1 MEMVET
7 RNVELLER
15 YFSPEGAPLS
25 KRLNTD
31 EQTAVDVPLISIVN
45 PIT

>member
-1 MEMVET
+1 MSNCWNAIFHPKE
-7 RNVELLER
+7 
-15 YFSPEGAPLS
+15 SPLS